1 MKILTDANLEQYT
14 DEFYEVEPEDYRPV
28 LIEPGNYPAELVDWS
43 KEYSRQFRKL
53 TLVMNFRIGAD
64 VIPSWFNIEPSDSET
79 TVKAGWK
86 SNFLRMY
93 QECLNVR
100 LDRLDRISMRQDVG
114 GGGGKYHQRQRRE
127 PDVRGESLFQGK
139 EDLRSEGR
147 GYVLN
152 TYI

>member
-28 LIEPGNYPAELVDWS
+28 LIEPGVYPAELVDWS

-64 VIPSWFNIEPSDSET
+64 VIPSWFNIEPSDSEA

-93 QECLNVR
+93 QGCLNVR
-100 LDRLDRISMRQDVG
+100 LERRDRISMKPFAGRILKVEVVSITRDSDGSLMSEVNHYSRVKKILG
-114 GGGGKYHQRQRRE
+114 VRE
-127 PDVRGESLFQGK
+127 EV
-139 EDLRSEGR
+139 
-147 GYVLN
+147 
-152 TYI
+152 TY

>member
-28 LIEPGNYPAELVDWS
+28 LIEPGKYPAELVDWS

-93 QECLNVR
+93 QGCLNVR
-100 LDRLDRISMRQDVG
+100 LDRRDRISMKPFAGRILKVEVVSITRDSDGSLMSEVNHYSRVKKILG
-114 GGGGKYHQRQRRE
+114 VRE
-127 PDVRGESLFQGK
+127 EV
-139 EDLRSEGR
+139 
-147 GYVLN
+147 
-152 TYI
+152 TY

>member
-43 KEYSRQFRKL
+43 KEYSRKFRKL

-93 QECLNVR
+93 QGCLNVR
-100 LDRLDRISMRQDVG
+100 LERRDRISMKPFAGRILKVEVVSITRDSDGSLMSEVNHYSRVKKILG
-114 GGGGKYHQRQRRE
+114 VRE
-127 PDVRGESLFQGK
+127 EV
-139 EDLRSEGR
+139 
-147 GYVLN
+147 
-152 TYI
+152 TY

>member
-14 DEFYEVEPEDYRPV
+14 DEFYEVDPEDYRPV

-53 TLVMNFRIGAD
+53 TLVMNFRIGAH
-64 VIPSWFNIEPSDSET
+64 VIPSWFNIESSDSDT

-93 QECLNVR
+93 QGCLNVR
-100 LDRLDRISMRQDVG
+100 LDRRDRISMKPFAGRILKVEVVSITRDSDGSLMSEVNHYSRVKKILG
-114 GGGGKYHQRQRRE
+114 VRE
-127 PDVRGESLFQGK
+127 EV
-139 EDLRSEGR
+139 
-147 GYVLN
+147 
-152 TYI
+152 TY

>member
-64 VIPSWFNIEPSDSET
+64 VIPGWFNIEPSDSKT

-93 QECLNVR
+93 QGCLDIR
-100 LDRLDRISMRQDVG
+100 LDRRDRISLAPFNNKPMMLEVVNIERDAD
-114 GGGGKYHQRQRRE
+114 H
-127 PDVRGESLFQGK
+127 K
-139 EDLRSEGR
+139 EMAQVNHYSRVKKILKVIDED
-147 GYVLN
+147 
-152 TYI
+152 

>member
-28 LIEPGNYPAELVDWS
+28 LIEPGVYPAELVDWS

-100 LDRLDRISMRQDVG
+100 LDRRDRISMKPFAGRILKVEVVSITRDSDGSLMSEVNHYSRVKKILG
-114 GGGGKYHQRQRRE
+114 VRE
-127 PDVRGESLFQGK
+127 EV
-139 EDLRSEGR
+139 
-147 GYVLN
+147 
-152 TYI
+152 TY

>member
-28 LIEPGNYPAELVDWS
+28 LIEPGKYPAELVDWS

-64 VIPSWFNIEPSDSET
+64 VIPSWFNIESSDSET

-93 QECLNVR
+93 QGCLNVR
-100 LDRLDRISMRQDVG
+100 LERRDRISMKPFAGRILKVEVVSITRDSDGSLMSEVNHYSRVKKILG
-114 GGGGKYHQRQRRE
+114 VRE
-127 PDVRGESLFQGK
+127 EV
-139 EDLRSEGR
+139 
-147 GYVLN
+147 
-152 TYI
+152 TH

>member
-14 DEFYEVEPEDYRPV
+14 DEIYEVEPEDYRPV

-53 TLVMNFRIGAD
+53 TLVMNFRIGAH
-64 VIPSWFNIEPSDSET
+64 VIPSWFNIESSDSET

-93 QECLNVR
+93 
-100 LDRLDRISMRQDVG
+100 
-114 GGGGKYHQRQRRE
+114 
-127 PDVRGESLFQGK
+127 
-139 EDLRSEGR
+139 
-147 GYVLN
+147 
-152 TYI
+152 

>member
-28 LIEPGNYPAELVDWS
+28 LIEPGKYPAELVDWS

-93 QECLNVR
+93 QGCLNVR
-100 LDRLDRISMRQDVG
+100 LERRDRISMKPFAGRILEVEVVSITKDSDGSLMSEVNHYSRVKKILG
-114 GGGGKYHQRQRRE
+114 VRE
-127 PDVRGESLFQGK
+127 EV
-139 EDLRSEGR
+139 
-147 GYVLN
+147 
-152 TYI
+152 TY

>member
-28 LIEPGNYPAELVDWS
+28 LIEPGKYPAELVDWS

-93 QECLNVR
+93 QGCLNVR
-100 LDRLDRISMRQDVG
+100 LDRRDRISMKPFAGRILKVEVVSITRDSDGSLMSEVNHYSRVKKILG
-114 GGGGKYHQRQRRE
+114 VRE
-127 PDVRGESLFQGK
+127 EV
-139 EDLRSEGR
+139 
-147 GYVLN
+147 
-152 TYI
+152 TH

>member
-28 LIEPGNYPAELVDWS
+28 LIEPGKYPAELVDWS

-93 QECLNVR
+93 QGCLNVR
-100 LDRLDRISMRQDVG
+100 LERRDRISMKPFADRMLEVEVASITRDSDGSLMSEVNHYSRVKKILG
-114 GGGGKYHQRQRRE
+114 VRE
-127 PDVRGESLFQGK
+127 EV
-139 EDLRSEGR
+139 
-147 GYVLN
+147 
-152 TYI
+152 TH

>member
-28 LIEPGNYPAELVDWS
+28 LIEPGKYPAELVDWS

-93 QECLNVR
+93 QGCLNVR
-100 LDRLDRISMRQDVG
+100 LDRRDRISMKPFAGRILEVEVVSITRDSDGSLMSEVNHYSRVKKILG
-114 GGGGKYHQRQRRE
+114 VRE
-127 PDVRGESLFQGK
+127 EV
-139 EDLRSEGR
+139 
-147 GYVLN
+147 
-152 TYI
+152 TY

>member
-43 KEYSRQFRKL
+43 KEYSRQFKKL

-93 QECLNVR
+93 QGCLNVR
-100 LDRLDRISMRQDVG
+100 LDRRDRISMKPFAGRILKVEVVSITRDSDGSLMSEVNHYSRVKKILG
-114 GGGGKYHQRQRRE
+114 VRE
-127 PDVRGESLFQGK
+127 EV
-139 EDLRSEGR
+139 
-147 GYVLN
+147 
-152 TYI
+152 TY

>member
-100 LDRLDRISMRQDVG
+100 LDRRDRISMKPFAGRILKVEVVSITRDSDGSLMSEVNHYSRVKKILG
-114 GGGGKYHQRQRRE
+114 VRE
-127 PDVRGESLFQGK
+127 EV
-139 EDLRSEGR
+139 
-147 GYVLN
+147 
-152 TYI
+152 TY

>member
-64 VIPSWFNIEPSDSET
+64 VIPGWFNIEPSDSET

-100 LDRLDRISMRQDVG
+100 LERRDRISMKPFAGRILKVEVVG
-114 GGGGKYHQRQRRE
+114 ITRDSDGSLMSEVNHYSRVKKILGVRE
-127 PDVRGESLFQGK
+127 EV
-139 EDLRSEGR
+139 
-147 GYVLN
+147 
-152 TYI
+152 TY

>member
-28 LIEPGNYPAELVDWS
+28 LIEPGIYPAELVDWS

-86 SNFLRMY
+86 SIFLRMY
-93 QECLNVR
+93 QGCLNVR
-100 LDRLDRISMRQDVG
+100 LDRRDRISMKPFAGRILKVEVVSITRDSDGSLMSEVNHYSRVKKILG
-114 GGGGKYHQRQRRE
+114 VRE
-127 PDVRGESLFQGK
+127 EV
-139 EDLRSEGR
+139 
-147 GYVLN
+147 
-152 TYI
+152 TY